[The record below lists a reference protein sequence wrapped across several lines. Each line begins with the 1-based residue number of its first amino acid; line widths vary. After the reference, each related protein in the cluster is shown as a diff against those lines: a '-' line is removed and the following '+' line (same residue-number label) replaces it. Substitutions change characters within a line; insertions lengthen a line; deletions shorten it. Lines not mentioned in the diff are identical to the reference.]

1 MVVKVMEAY
10 KEKRKQR
17 KEGLKSK
24 LSDTTAS
31 KEGISK
37 GDKQKLF
44 VKQKNQSVVSWEF
57 VEEHILRKSWWYVA
71 EEDEIREVTMD
82 CLI

>member
-17 KEGLKSK
+17 KKWLKSK

-37 GDKQKLF
+37 GDKVEALCEIGEKLG
-44 VKQKNQSVVSWEF
+44 VLCHGS
-57 VEEHILRKSWWYVA
+57 L
-71 EEDEIREVTMD
+71 
-82 CLI
+82 

>member
-1 MVVKVMEAY
+1 MEAY

-17 KEGLKSK
+17 KKWLKSK

-37 GDKQKLF
+37 GDKVETLCEIGEKLG
-44 VKQKNQSVVSWEF
+44 VLCHGS
-57 VEEHILRKSWWYVA
+57 L
-71 EEDEIREVTMD
+71 
-82 CLI
+82 

>member
-1 MVVKVMEAY
+1 MEAY

-17 KEGLKSK
+17 KKWLKSK

-37 GDKQKLF
+37 GDKVEALCEIGEKLG
-44 VKQKNQSVVSWEF
+44 VLCHGS
-57 VEEHILRKSWWYVA
+57 L
-71 EEDEIREVTMD
+71 
-82 CLI
+82 